1 MKLYVI
7 VLSAGRTGHVPGAC
21 TIAVHAL
28 VEMLRIPGR
37 QPDTMMIMIYDDDD
51 GGGGDDD
58 DDEEEEEKDDDF
70 ALEFAIGDQLIIFW
84 NECFALVTPTFPSE
98 VTMASGWIMYCELSI
113 RDHPHMTLFQL
124 FSGQWI
130 ITSLLYNSAW

>member
-37 QPDTMMIMIYDDDD
+37 QPDTMMIVIYDDDD
-51 GGGGDDD
+51 DDDDGGGGGDDD

-70 ALEFAIGDQLIIFW
+70 ALEFAIGDQLIIF
-84 NECFALVTPTFPSE
+84 
-98 VTMASGWIMYCELSI
+98 
-113 RDHPHMTLFQL
+113 
-124 FSGQWI
+124 
-130 ITSLLYNSAW
+130 

>member
-1 MKLYVI
+1 
-7 VLSAGRTGHVPGAC
+7 
-21 TIAVHAL
+21 
-28 VEMLRIPGR
+28 
-37 QPDTMMIMIYDDDD
+37 
-51 GGGGDDD
+51 
-58 DDEEEEEKDDDF
+58 
-70 ALEFAIGDQLIIFW
+70 
-84 NECFALVTPTFPSE
+84 

>member
-37 QPDTMMIMIYDDDD
+37 QPDTMTIMIYDDDD

-70 ALEFAIGDQLIIFW
+70 ALEFAIR
-84 NECFALVTPTFPSE
+84 FP
-98 VTMASGWIMYCELSI
+98 ASGD
-113 RDHPHMTLFQL
+113 RVPPH
-124 FSGQWI
+124 
-130 ITSLLYNSAW
+130 LYYPCYSTGIE